1 MILLSNNINGPIQS
15 VRYLLSTTADLEKP
29 QSLSGSQFFFGI
41 LQVILL
47 FLKLFGLNEILKYL
61 VYARHTGEVYYIE
74 GLD

>member
-15 VRYLLSTTADLEKP
+15 VRYLLSTTADLE
-29 QSLSGSQFFFGI
+29 SLSGSQFFFGI